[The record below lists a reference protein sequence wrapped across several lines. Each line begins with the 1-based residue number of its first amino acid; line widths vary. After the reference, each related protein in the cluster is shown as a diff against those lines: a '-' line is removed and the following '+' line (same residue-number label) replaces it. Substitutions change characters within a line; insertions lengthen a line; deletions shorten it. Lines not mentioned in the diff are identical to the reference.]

1 MSTETN
7 KGETGLPPATGYDPS
22 LPAEEQYAHWILHLE
37 QKREAAVKGVT
48 AMLWEDLSRR
58 ASRPEVTTEALCRSI
73 RAHLTPVFLDELLP
87 ECASWTGHEA
97 TPCLID
103 DIAGLD
109 AALQRMPAAFA
120 VPASDPAATV
130 PSVDPFRWLLLCLVG
145 GFAGIMVIGTGDS
158 IGANLGGVLGA
169 AGAVAVVAYL
179 SRSRAVRARLAP
191 HSGVNVGGKA
201 PALELRKKGLL
212 ASIAKWPLRKAAD
225 VGIDLAARLVGL
237 LFTPEAERQGLPRT
251 EIAPAVEREFDALA
265 TLAFLM
271 CVVQQP
277 RELAGVH
284 EDAGLHVAENSVQ
297 RALTVLIRYLDKD
310 PDDLETI
317 RDMALELQQR
327 LQDAGYAWQ
336 VIADGEPFREELLQ
350 AFRPF
355 GLIEAG
361 QPVQTLEPAVSRNG
375 VVILPGTIAR
385 LRG

>member
-1 MSTETN
+1 MSTQTNNSET
-7 KGETGLPPATGYDPS
+7 TLPAATDYDPS
-22 LPAEEQYAHWILHLE
+22 LPAEEQYAHWMLHLD
-37 QKREAAVKGVT
+37 QKREATVKGV
-48 AMLWEDLSRR
+48 AAVLWEELSRR

-73 RAHLTPVFLDELLP
+73 RTHLRPVFLDDLLP
-87 ECASWTGHEA
+87 ECASWTGREA
-97 TPCLID
+97 APSCID

-120 VPASDPAATV
+120 LPASDSAAAV
-130 PSVDPFRWLLLCLVG
+130 PSIDPFRWLILCLVG
-145 GFAGIMVIGTGDS
+145 GFVGIMVIGTGDS

-191 HSGVNVGGKA
+191 HGGRNVAGKP
-201 PALELRKKGLL
+201 PALKLRKKGLL
-212 ASIAKWPLRKAAD
+212 ASIARWPLRKVAD
-225 VGIDLAARLVGL
+225 IGIDLAARLVGL
-237 LFTPEAERQGLPRT
+237 LFTLEAEGRGVPRT

-265 TLAFLM
+265 TLSFVL
-271 CVVQQP
+271 CVVQRP
-277 RELAGVH
+277 KELAGAH
-284 EDAGLHVAENSVQ
+284 EESGLHLEKNSVQ
-297 RALTVLIRYLDKD
+297 RALTVLVRYLDKD
-310 PDDLETI
+310 PEDLETI

-336 VIADGEPFREELLQ
+336 VIPDGEPFREELLE

-355 GLIEAG
+355 GLIQPG
-361 QPVQTLEPAVSRNG
+361 QPVQTLEPAFSRDG